1 MCGFSSFLAFF
12 CLLFPI
18 LSVSSYT
25 TLRVY
30 EEIYAY
36 VDELERVWKESKNE
50 KTSFFDLAFRARN
63 PQISTEDIQV
73 NLHLDVEPQKTYRL
87 GYPIE
92 KRGMYYLARRL
103 SSQLSLVLK
112 GTDYNL
118 LTKCY
123 SIWIC
128 RDDIPIEDQYSI
140 SVYEMVNTKN
150 TAFNRIPREN
160 YDLMTLVVIKLG
172 STVYNGDKED
182 EGYELFRFLNT
193 IMYPHKDDFMVSEYI
208 DFSGND
214 ALRKEVI
221 HVSTIEQ
228 IKYEG
233 MREELTE
240 ELRGEI
246 TEELRG
252 EITEELREE
261 GIQALILSNL
271 EEGIPREGI
280 LVKIQKYYGLTEENA
295 KQYYNRFVLKREG
308 EELYS

>member
-193 IMYPHKDDFMVSEYI
+193 IMYPHKDDFMETVSEYI

-240 ELRGEI
+240 EL
-246 TEELRG
+246 T
-252 EITEELREE
+252 
-261 GIQALILSNL
+261 IQLLCGKEVIFAVGWSRNV
-271 EEGIPREGI
+271 ERIP
-280 LVKIQKYYGLTEENA
+280 
-295 KQYYNRFVLKREG
+295 
-308 EELYS
+308 